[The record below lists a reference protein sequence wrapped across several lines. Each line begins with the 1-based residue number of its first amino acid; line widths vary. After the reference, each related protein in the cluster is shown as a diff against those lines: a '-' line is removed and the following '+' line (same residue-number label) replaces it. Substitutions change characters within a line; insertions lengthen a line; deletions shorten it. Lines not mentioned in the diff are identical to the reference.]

1 MNKTNITT
9 DTLTLSAE
17 TVPVKRKVT
26 GAEAICMCLLEEGVD
41 TIFGYP
47 GGAIMPFYDALYHYM
62 DRIRHILPRHEQ
74 GGIHAAEGY
83 ARVTRRTGVAIATS
97 GPGATNLITGLGDAL
112 LDSTP
117 LVCFTGQVRGNLLGT
132 DAFQEVDVIG
142 CTFPVTKWSI
152 QITQARDIP
161 AAIAKAFYV
170 ANTGRPGP
178 VLIDVTRTAQVE
190 TFEFEGYNRNP
201 KVRSYFPNPK
211 PKAEAL
217 QEAAELI
224 NNAKKPYILAGHG
237 IQIADAQD
245 IFREF
250 VEKTGIP
257 VGHTLHGLGNLPTGH
272 PLNAGMLGMHGHYG
286 ANIKCNECDVMI
298 AIGMR
303 FDDRVTGDV
312 SRFAKQAKVIH
323 IEIDPAE
330 INKNIKTAV
339 AINTDAKIALTELL
353 PLVNK
358 NAHPEWLAEF
368 YACDKIEYKKVI
380 KKALNGADTN
390 LTTNHTEGGESQEE
404 MKMGQVVREV
414 SNQTNGEA
422 LVVADVGQHQMYA
435 ARYYEWKN
443 INQWVNSGG
452 AGTMGFALPAAL
464 GTKLAFPDKE
474 VVAFIGDGGFQM
486 TIQELGCFS
495 QWDVRAKI
503 VILDNEYLGM
513 VRQWQQLFFERRY
526 SSVELKNPNFVMIAE
541 GFGIKA
547 KKITKSS
554 ELKGAVAEM
563 LAYPGPYLLHVMVEK
578 EENVF
583 PMVPAG
589 ASCSEIVLE

>member
-1 MNKTNITT
+1 MSKIAYHTEKSTATAKT
-9 DTLTLSAE
+9 E
-17 TVPVKRKVT
+17 TMIEKRT
-26 GAEAICMCLLEEGVD
+26 ISGAEAICMCLLEENID

-83 ARVTRRTGVAIATS
+83 SRVTRKTGVAIATS

-117 LVCFTGQVRGNLLGT
+117 LVCITGQVRGNLLGT
-132 DAFQEVDVIG
+132 DAFQETDIVG
-142 CTFPVTKWSI
+142 CTFPVTKWSY
-152 QITQARDIP
+152 QVTKASEIP
-161 AAIAKAFYV
+161 AVMAKAFYV

-178 VLIDVTRTAQVE
+178 VLIDITRTAQVE
-190 TFEFEGYNRNP
+190 MFEWNGYERNP
-201 KVRSYFPNPK
+201 IVRSYFPNPK
-211 PKAEAL
+211 PKAEAINA
-217 QEAAELI
+217 AAELI
-224 NNAKKPYILAGHG
+224 NTAQKPYILAGHG

-245 IFREF
+245 IFRKF

-257 VGHTLHGLGNLPTGH
+257 VGHTLHGLGNLQHNH
-272 PLNAGMLGMHGHYG
+272 PLNAGMLGMHGNYG

-303 FDDRVTGDV
+303 FDDRVTGDLT
-312 SRFAKQAKVIH
+312 RFGKQAKVIH

-330 INKNIKTAV
+330 INKNQKTTV
-339 AINTDAKIALTELL
+339 AINSDAKIALEQLL
-353 PLVNK
+353 PLVK
-358 NAHPEWLAEF
+358 KRTHKEWVAEF
-368 YACDKIEYKKVI
+368 RACDKIEQEKVI
-380 KKALNGADTN
+380 NKALN
-390 LTTNHTEGGESQEE
+390 TEGGAEIR
-404 MKMGQVVREV
+404 MGQAVREV
-414 SNQTNGEA
+414 SRQTKGQA

-435 ARYYEWKN
+435 ARYYEWNN

-464 GTKLAFPDKE
+464 GTKLAQPDKE

-486 TIQELGCFS
+486 TLQELGCFW

-503 VILDNEYLGM
+503 VILDNEFLGM
-513 VRQWQQLFFERRY
+513 VRQWQQLFFENRY
-526 SSVELKNPNFVMIAE
+526 SSVELKNPNFCMIAE

-547 KKITKSS
+547 KKITKTS
-554 ELKGAVAEM
+554 ELKKAVKDM
-563 LAYPGPYLLHVMVEK
+563 LAYEGPYLLHIMVEK

-589 ASCSEIVLE
+589 ASVSDIVLE

>member
-1 MNKTNITT
+1 MSKKAYHTEKSTAVAAKPIEIEKKTI
-9 DTLTLSAE
+9 S
-17 TVPVKRKVT
+17 
-26 GAEAICMCLLEEGVD
+26 GAEAICMCLLEENID

-47 GGAIMPFYDALYHYM
+47 GGAIMPFYDALFHYE

-83 ARVTRRTGVAIATS
+83 SRVTRKTGVAIATS
-97 GPGATNLITGLGDAL
+97 GPGATNLITGLGDAM

-117 LVCFTGQVRGNLLGT
+117 LVCITGQVRGNLLGT
-132 DAFQEVDVIG
+132 DAFQETDIVG
-142 CTFPVTKWSI
+142 CTFPVTKWSFQVTKAS
-152 QITQARDIP
+152 QIP
-161 AAIAKAFYV
+161 EVFAKAFYV

-178 VLIDVTRTAQVE
+178 VLIDITRTAQVE
-190 TFEFEGYNRNP
+190 MFEWEGYKRNP
-201 KVRSYFPNPK
+201 SVRSYFPNPK
-211 PKAEAL
+211 PKAVDL
-217 QEAAELI
+217 QAAADLI
-224 NNAKKPYILAGHG
+224 NKAEKPYILAGHG
-237 IQIADAQD
+237 IQIADAEA
-245 IFREF
+245 IFRQF

-257 VGHTLHGLGNLPTGH
+257 VGHTLHGLGNLPVKH

-303 FDDRVTGDV
+303 FDDRVTGDLT
-312 SRFAKQAKVIH
+312 RFGKQAKVIH

-330 INKNIKTAV
+330 INKNQKAHV
-339 AINTDAKIALTELL
+339 AINSDAKAALEQLL
-353 PLVNK
+353 PLVK
-358 NAHPEWLAEF
+358 KRSHKDWVAEF
-368 YACDKIEYKKVI
+368 RVCDAIEHEKVI
-380 KKALNGADTN
+380 AKALN
-390 LTTNHTEGGESQEE
+390 TEGGELIR
-404 MKMGQVVREV
+404 MGQAVREV
-414 SNQTNGEA
+414 SRQTKGEA

-435 ARYYEWKN
+435 ARYYEWKH

-464 GTKLAFPDKE
+464 GTKLAHPDKE

-486 TIQELGCFS
+486 TLQELGCFW

-503 VILDNEYLGM
+503 VILDNEFLGM
-513 VRQWQQLFFERRY
+513 VRQWQQLFFEKRY
-526 SSVELKNPNFVMIAE
+526 SSVELKNPNFCMIAE
-541 GFGIKA
+541 GFGIKS
-547 KKITKSS
+547 KKITKTS

-563 LAYPGPYLLHVMVEK
+563 LAYEGPFLLHIMVEK

-589 ASCSEIVLE
+589 ASCAEIVLE

>member
-1 MNKTNITT
+1 MSDNVNNQTAELEAPPKTKQMI
-9 DTLTLSAE
+9 S
-17 TVPVKRKVT
+17 

-47 GGAIMPFYDALYHYM
+47 GGAIMPFYDALYGYM
-62 DRIRHILPRHEQ
+62 DRLRHILPRHEQ

-83 ARVTRRTGVAIATS
+83 SRVTRKTGVAIATS
-97 GPGATNLITGLGDAL
+97 GPGATNLITGLGDAM

-117 LVCFTGQVRGNLLGT
+117 LVCITGQVRGNLLGT
-132 DAFQEVDVIG
+132 DAFQETDIVG

-152 QITQARDIP
+152 QITKAADIP
-161 AAIAKAFYV
+161 AAFAKAFYV

-178 VLIDVTRTAQVE
+178 VLIDITRTAQVE
-190 TFEFEGYNRNP
+190 KFEFEGYKRNP
-201 KVRSYFPNPK
+201 YVRSYYPNPI
-211 PKAEAL
+211 PKMEAI
-217 QEAAELI
+217 EAAAALI
-224 NNAKKPYILAGHG
+224 NGAKKPYILAGHG

-245 IFREF
+245 LFRAF

-257 VGHTLHGLGNLPTGH
+257 VGHTLHGLGNLPNSH

-312 SRFAKQAKVIH
+312 DRFGKQAKLIH

-330 INKNIKTAV
+330 INKNMKTDV
-339 AINTDAKIALTELL
+339 AINSDARKALELLL
-353 PLVNK
+353 PLVEK
-358 NAHPEWLAEF
+358 KEYPEWVAEF
-368 YACDKIEYKKVI
+368 RACDQKEYDKVI
-380 KKALNGADTN
+380 ARALN
-390 LTTNHTEGGESQEE
+390 TEGSEVLR
-404 MKMGQVVREV
+404 MGQVVREV
-414 SNQTNGEA
+414 SRQTGGEA

-435 ARYYEWKN
+435 ARYYEFN
-443 INQWVNSGG
+443 HINQWVNSGG

-486 TIQELGCFS
+486 TLQELGCFT

-503 VILDNEYLGM
+503 VILDNEFLGM
-513 VRQWQQLFFERRY
+513 VRQWQQLFFEKRY
-526 SSVELKNPNFVMIAE
+526 SSVELKNPNFCMIAE
-541 GFGIKA
+541 GFGVKA
-547 KKITKSS
+547 KKITKTS
-554 ELKGAVAEM
+554 ELKGAIAEM
-563 LAYPGPYLLHVMVEK
+563 LAYEGAFLLHVMVEK
-578 EENVF
+578 EENIF

-589 ASCSEIVLE
+589 ASCAEIVLE